1 MREGT
6 GRVWVVS
13 CKSWQAGFDPKQRI
27 AAIEGTRMLRE
38 AYVTELDVR
47 ARCCVCQFASLP
59 GFTCFRIGSKLRCI
73 RSTPTDMQSMSE
85 DDFECF
91 ANTGVYTPRTMFPN

>member
-13 CKSWQAGFDPKQRI
+13 CKSWQAGFDPTQKI

-47 ARCCVCQFASLP
+47 ARCLGASKFALDERLVDDHLRGDVCQFASLP
-59 GFTCFRIGSKLRCI
+59 GFHLLSHRLKVALHSV
-73 RSTPTDMQSMSE
+73 DA
-85 DDFECF
+85 D
-91 ANTGVYTPRTMFPN
+91 